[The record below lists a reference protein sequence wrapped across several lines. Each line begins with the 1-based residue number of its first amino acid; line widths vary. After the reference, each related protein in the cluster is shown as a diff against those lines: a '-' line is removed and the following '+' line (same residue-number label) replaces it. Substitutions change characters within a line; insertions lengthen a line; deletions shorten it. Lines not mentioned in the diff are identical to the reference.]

1 MYVRMSNGGN
11 AKRSQ
16 EKNSNEEKKKRC
28 YMMGGGCYGECRYQ
42 TSLVVL
48 FSFLFFFVFF
58 ATVSFLFV
66 NLSGLIHKISIPSSL
81 GSEMLLE
88 QHLLV

>member
-1 MYVRMSNGGN
+1 MGEMPRDPR
-11 AKRSQ
+11 K
-16 EKNSNEEKKKRC
+16 KNSNEEKKKRC
-28 YMMGGGCYGECRYQ
+28 YMMGGGVTENVDTRQ
-42 TSLVVL
+42 VWL
-48 FSFLFFFVFF
+48 FYFPFCFFFRIFCNCQ
-58 ATVSFLFV
+58 SFLFV